1 MRTWIGWAVA
11 VATTAAVPGGATAQT
26 LEDALVEAYTV
37 NAHLLAARAA
47 LRAVDE
53 TVPAAL
59 SGWRPTLEIS
69 SSAGK
74 RALRQ
79 SGIFGDGSTQNM
91 SPASVGVRLSQPLF
105 RGGATM
111 AQTQA
116 SEARVL
122 AGRASLTEVEQQ
134 VLAAAASAYVTV
146 IRDQSV
152 IDLNVNNEQVLA
164 RQLQATRDRFHVGEV
179 TRTDVSQA
187 EARSADARASRIAA
201 EGNLEAS
208 RATYEN
214 LIGTAPGTLEFP
226 TMSVFSVPET
236 VEAALDLGLQRNPTV
251 LRADALAAAA
261 RHDIDAAAA
270 RVLPH
275 VTLSASAQRSWD
287 PNSFSSKTDVAEI
300 VTSLVVPLYQSGAE
314 YARIRELREVA
325 VQRRREVDAER
336 RSIRESVAQGWE
348 RLQTAQ
354 ARVSAFQASVEANGI
369 ALEGVEQEAA
379 VGARTVLDV
388 LDAEQELFEARV
400 NLVRAE
406 AEAAT
411 ATFQLLSVA
420 GGMTAREL
428 ALPTPLYDPVAH
440 YDAVRGKWLGF
451 GGNGEAAPPAAAE

>member
-1 MRTWIGWAVA
+1 M
-11 VATTAAVPGGATAQT
+11 
-26 LEDALVEAYTV
+26 
-37 NAHLLAARAA
+37 
-47 LRAVDE
+47 RAVDE

-69 SSAGK
+69 SNAGK

-122 AGRASLTEVEQQ
+122 AGRASLTDVEQQ

-236 VEAALDLGLQRNPTV
+236 VEAALDLGLRRNPAV

-275 VTLSASAQRSWD
+275 ITLSASAQRSWD

-314 YARIRELREVA
+314 LRAHPRAARGRRAAATGSRRGAPVDTRVRGAGLGEAPDGAGAGQRVSGLGRGERNRT
-325 VQRRREVDAER
+325 RRRRAGSGGRRADGAR
-336 RSIRESVAQGWE
+336 RSRRRAGTVRSAGQSRARGGRGGTPPRSSFSV
-348 RLQTAQ
+348 
-354 ARVSAFQASVEANGI
+354 SPEA
-369 ALEGVEQEAA
+369 
-379 VGARTVLDV
+379 
-388 LDAEQELFEARV
+388 
-400 NLVRAE
+400 
-406 AEAAT
+406 
-411 ATFQLLSVA
+411 
-420 GGMTAREL
+420 
-428 ALPTPLYDPVAH
+428 
-440 YDAVRGKWLGF
+440 
-451 GGNGEAAPPAAAE
+451 